1 MLHPVHCAQYGSRIP
16 VKVRPVHCSSFANRS
31 EIDAFNALKAGLV
44 SLPGDGEWVLLT
56 NVTLSVNHQLQSDKI
71 DMVAVGP
78 PGVRIIEV
86 KHWANRH
93 SPFATSEAERL
104 SMKAH
109 RVDATLRRRIPTLP
123 RVAGVVLLTRPARE
137 TTRFTG
143 RDKIRTAVRFL
154 SLKDWREAVG
164 ASGPRVFAAG
174 QVARIAR
181 SLTTERGVADE
192 GAVRRLAGYVNLE
205 LLETR
210 RNGFHRIYRG
220 VRSVSRD
227 RAILHLFDMSAGSVK
242 GAEAEARRHH
252 DSLSRLQR
260 YSWAP
265 RILDPLQDVPGH
277 PGEMSF
283 YTVVELDA
291 PCLAARVEDP
301 SWDLSARLLF
311 AKSVVQAVKELHE
324 STGPDG
330 QPMVHGNL
338 SANTILVLH
347 DNTAALGGSCTPP
360 PYPARDLTDPSDED
374 RTQHSTGPIKVQ
386 KRGAAPCGLESD
398 MLALHEAL
406 STLFVHSVGERQAV
420 EAKKVLDSSILSVQS
435 MQPGPGLD
443 WLNRTL
449 GKLAGEPPSVPVP
462 PSRFWAERQEVS
474 FRDRRYRIVARLG
487 SAGNVTAFKVVD
499 LDSSTGE
506 EGRAFVAKVAHDR
519 ASGDRTRRSH
529 QLIRRAVGMQP
540 GLSAVFEVATEW
552 RPDEITALMSW
563 VDGPPLSDFAG
574 KLTLLARGHDMDAQ
588 ELAARWIQSMCE
600 AIDVLH
606 RNGLVH
612 GDVNPRNMIVS
623 GEDLVLTDYH
633 CVTRI
638 GEAATSKGSSMFCSP
653 FRKLGEPA
661 SPVHDMHALAASFF
675 QILFDREPFPRD
687 GGAVRKGELDW
698 NQRRRKAFPMLAD
711 FLDRAADSESRDS
724 FSSAGAA
731 LEALRIAV
739 STGRSTQAVVTEGSQ
754 SASAALVPGG
764 PQQLGS
770 HRSERQP
777 NEVPWLGQ
785 LLESYPGS
793 RRGNRETRGLDT
805 EFARKT
811 YVETDLEAEL
821 QTRIKK
827 REVSLVILCGNAG
840 DGKTALLQH
849 LADALGIGRHKS
861 SQRIVDQVL
870 AGGTRVRM
878 NFDGSAAYEG
888 RSANQLLDEFLEPFR
903 DGGPGG
909 DGVRLLA
916 VNDGRLLEWIHA
928 EPRET
933 PLKEIL
939 LRLLEDPGA
948 FHDHPH
954 IVFRHLNHRSRVGK
968 VSPKDGRITTKF
980 LERLLSRLYG
990 GKEAPKTWAPCT
1002 TCSAQERCS
1011 VYQAAR
1017 VFGPGSLRDK
1027 QPPNVRTR
1035 ARERLFDAFQAVHL
1049 RGETHLTVRELRS
1062 ALVYILFGTRYCEDY
1077 HGDDSAEAE
1086 PPYWDRAFDPD
1097 SPRRQG
1103 EVLRE
1108 LGRMDPALEAHPK
1121 IDRRLLRN
1129 AAGNSGT
1136 GAWKVLASRRRRAYF
1151 EWTDERIRSV
1161 ARGEEPRRCLG
1172 LARGRN
1178 LNRFRDL
1185 PLLDDEQRREVC
1197 RGLCRGIARIG
1208 DLPELA
1214 LARTDIVP
1222 LRITPRTPTETA
1234 FWTEK
1239 PISRFRLEAESLG
1252 SDQANARPSRSQGER
1267 ELHRA
1272 AHLIYRYLDGRD
1284 EKLTMSADLFHRLLR
1299 LGKGYQLAD
1308 ISTDDTFARLSIFL
1322 QRLVRENDREIW
1334 AWNPI
1339 RDEVAHRIL
1348 IEGAGPGINRS
1359 GTARQELVI
1368 RPASD
1373 ERGDP

>member
-1 MLHPVHCAQYGSRIP
+1 M
-16 VKVRPVHCSSFANRS
+16 KVRPVHCGSFANRS
-31 EIDAFNALKAGLV
+31 EIDAFDALKAGLV

-56 NVTLSVNHQLQSDKI
+56 NLTFSVDHQLQSDKI

-78 PGVRIIEV
+78 HGVRIIEV
-86 KHWANRH
+86 RHWADRH
-93 SPFATSEAERL
+93 WHFAKSESDRL
-104 SMKAH
+104 SVKAR
-109 RVDATLRRRIPTLP
+109 RVDATLRRRMPTLP
-123 RVAGVVLLTRPARE
+123 HVAGVVLLTRPAAE
-137 TTRFTG
+137 TARFTR
-143 RDKIRTAVRFL
+143 RDRIRAVRFF
-154 SLKDWREAVG
+154 SLRDWREAVG
-164 ASGPRVFAAG
+164 ANGPRVFAAG

-181 SLTTERGVADE
+181 SLAPERGVADE
-192 GAVRRLAGYVNLE
+192 GAVRRLAGYVDME
-205 LLETR
+205 LLDTR
-210 RNGFHRIYRG
+210 RDGFHRVYRG
-220 VRSVSRD
+220 AHSVSRD
-227 RAILHLFDMSAGSVK
+227 WAVLHLYDMSAGPEK

-252 DSLSRLQR
+252 DSFRRLQR
-260 YSWAP
+260 YPWAP

-283 YTVVELDA
+283 YSLVELDA

-301 SWDLSARLLF
+301 SWDSSARLLF
-311 AKSVVQAVKELHE
+311 AKSAVQAVRELHE
-324 STGPDG
+324 STWSDG

-347 DNTAALGGSCTPP
+347 DNTAVLGGFCTPP
-360 PYPARDLTDPSDED
+360 ACPARDLTDPSDVD
-374 RTQHSTGPIKVQ
+374 HTQHSTRPPGVRE
-386 KRGAAPCGLESD
+386 RGAAPSGMESD
-398 MLALHEAL
+398 ISALHEVL
-406 STLFVHSVGERQAV
+406 SPLFDHSVGSRQAV
-420 EAKKVLDSSILSVQS
+420 EAKNALDSYILGVPS
-435 MQPGPGLD
+435 MQQGPGLG
-443 WLNRTL
+443 WLDRSL
-449 GKLAGEPPSVPVP
+449 GKLVGKTPSVPLP
-462 PSRFWAERQEVS
+462 PSRFWTERQEVS

-487 SAGNVTAFKVVD
+487 SADGVTAFKVVE

-519 ASGDRTRRSH
+519 ASGDRTRNSH

-540 GLSAVFEVATEW
+540 GLATVFEVAAEW

-574 KLTLLARGHDMDAQ
+574 MLPLLAREHDMEAQ
-588 ELAARWIQSMCE
+588 ELAARWLQSMCE

-612 GDVNPRNMIVS
+612 GDASPRNMIVS
-623 GEDLVLTDYH
+623 GEDLVLTDYD
-633 CVTRI
+633 CVARI
-638 GEAATSKGSSMFCSP
+638 GEAAASKESALSCSP
-653 FRKLGEPA
+653 FRESGEPA
-661 SPVHDMHALAASFF
+661 SPAHDVQALAAGFF
-675 QILFDREPFPRD
+675 RILFDREPFARD

-698 NQRRRKAFPMLAD
+698 NLRRRNAFPALAD
-711 FLDRAADSESRDS
+711 FLDRAAGTGSRVS
-724 FSSAGAA
+724 FPSAGAA

-739 STGRSTQAVVTEGSQ
+739 SAGRPTQAVVAEGSHP
-754 SASAALVPGG
+754 ASAPLVPGG
-764 PQQLGS
+764 PRQPGA
-770 HRSERQP
+770 HASERQP

-821 QTRIKK
+821 KSRIRK

-878 NFDGSAAYEG
+878 NLDGSAAYEG
-888 RSANQLLDEFLEPFR
+888 RSANQLLDEFMEPFR

-916 VNDGRLLEWIHA
+916 VNDGRLLEWIHS
-928 EPRET
+928 EPGET

-939 LRLLEDPGA
+939 LRLLEDPEA

-954 IVFRHLNHRSRVGK
+954 IVFRHLNHRSRVGR
-968 VSPKDGRITTKF
+968 VSPKEGRITTKF
-980 LERLLSRLYG
+980 LERLLIRLYG
-990 GKEAPKTWAPCT
+990 GKEAPKTWEPCT

-1017 VFGPGSLRDK
+1017 VFGPDSLPDK
-1027 QPPNVRTR
+1027 AASNVRTR

-1077 HGDDSAEAE
+1077 HGDDSGEAE

-1103 EVLRE
+1103 TVLRE
-1108 LGRMDPALEAHPK
+1108 LGQMDPALEAHPK
-1121 IDRRLLRN
+1121 IDRRLLRD
-1129 AAGNSGT
+1129 AVGNSGA
-1136 GAWKVLASRRRRAYF
+1136 GDWAALASRRRRAYF
-1151 EWTDERIRSV
+1151 EWTEERIRSV
-1161 ARGEEPRRCLG
+1161 ARGEEPKRCLG

-1178 LNRFRDL
+1178 LNRFRSL

-1214 LARTDIVP
+1214 LARSDIVP

-1252 SDQANARPSRSQGER
+1252 SDRANVRPSRGQGER

-1272 AHLIYRYLDGRD
+1272 AHLIYRYLDGRE

-1339 RDEVAHRIL
+1339 RDEAAHRIS
-1348 IEGAGPGINRS
+1348 IERAGAGVDWS
-1359 GTARQELVI
+1359 GAARQELVI
-1368 RPASD
+1368 RLPGI
-1373 ERGDP
+1373 EGGDT